1 VSAKLRVLP
10 LGGLGE
16 IGKNMTVV
24 EHDGRII
31 VVDVGLRFPTPE
43 MVGIDLVLPDFSY
56 LRERAGEI
64 EAIVVTHGHE
74 DHLGALP
81 WVLRELEKSNPSVLP
96 PVYGGALTMAMARS
110 KLEEHKLRDVELS
123 DVAPG
128 EVLELGPFSMEMVHM
143 THSIPDSSAV
153 ALGTE
158 LGTVLITGDYKFDQT
173 PVDGPPADVSR
184 LAELGREGVLLLCG
198 DSTNVDREGF
208 SPSESVVGRHL
219 EEVFARCEGRIVVTS
234 FASNIHR
241 VQQVVDAAEALGRK
255 VALVGRSMRKN
266 VGIGRTLGHIEVPD
280 GMLVGPREIE
290 DFADDRIVII
300 STGSQGEPLSALR
313 RMAYRDHPQVQLRRG
328 DTVVFSATPVP
339 GNERAVN
346 ETIDRLYHIGCQ
358 VVTPRDA
365 PVHASGHGYAE
376 EVKLML
382 NLVQPRYVMP
392 FHGDFKRLRLHSQL
406 AEAVGIAPEDI
417 FQGDNGLP
425 LDLDARGARFG
436 EHEQSGMV
444 FVDGVEIGD
453 MADVALR
460 DRRMLSAD
468 GIFIVVATIA
478 EQDGRS
484 VADPEVI
491 FRGVPFLDE
500 AGKLVEKIRATVEES
515 LQRAA
520 EEEIREVD
528 LIQQT
533 LHDDLAQLVY
543 DRLKRRPMVLPVVVE
558 V

>member
-1 VSAKLRVLP
+1 VSTVRVLP

-24 EHDGRII
+24 EHDGRIV

-43 MVGIDLVLPDFSY
+43 MVGIDLVLPDFAY
-56 LRERAGEI
+56 LRERAEDI

-81 WVLRELEKSNPSVLP
+81 WVLRELAVTQMP
-96 PVYGGALTMAMARS
+96 PVYGGALTIAMARS
-110 KLEEHKLRDVELS
+110 KLDEHKLKEVELNELE
-123 DVAPG
+123 DG
-128 EVLELGPFSMEMVHM
+128 EALDLGPFELELVHM
-143 THSIPDSSAV
+143 THSIPDASAV

-198 DSTNVDREGF
+198 DSTNVDRAGF
-208 SPSESVVGRHL
+208 SPSESVVGPHL
-219 EEVFARCEGRIVVTS
+219 EEAFARCEGRIVVTS

-241 VQQVVDAAEALGRK
+241 VQQVVDAAAALDRK
-255 VALVGRSMRKN
+255 VSLVGRSMRKN

-280 GMLVGPREIE
+280 GMLVGPREIN
-290 DFADDRIVII
+290 DFPDERVVII

-313 RMAYRDHPQVQLRRG
+313 RMAYRDHRQVELREG
-328 DTVVFSATPVP
+328 DTVVFSATPIP

-346 ETIDRLYHIGCQ
+346 ETIDRLYHIGCD

-376 EVKLML
+376 EIKLML
-382 NLVQPRYVMP
+382 NLVKPRYVMP
-392 FHGDFKRLRLHSQL
+392 FHGDFKRLRLHAQL
-406 AEAVGIAPEDI
+406 AEAVGVAPENTY
-417 FQGDNGLP
+417 QGENGLP
-425 LDLDARGARFG
+425 LDIDERGARFG
-436 EHEQSGMV
+436 SAEQSGMI
-444 FVDGVEIGD
+444 FVDGVEIGE

-468 GIFIVVATIA
+468 GIFIVVVTIA

-484 VADPEVI
+484 MADPEVI

-500 AGKLVEKIRATVEES
+500 ADELI
-515 LQRAA
+515 
-520 EEEIREVD
+520 EEIRSTVEDTIERAAKDRISETDVVQD
-528 LIQQT
+528 M
-533 LHDDLAQLVY
+533 LHDDMAKLVY

>member
-1 VSAKLRVLP
+1 VSSSLRVLP

-24 EHDGRII
+24 EYDGRII

-56 LRERAGEI
+56 LRERADEI

-81 WVLRELEKSNPSVLP
+81 WVLRELMKENPSQLP
-96 PVYGGALTMAMARS
+96 PVYGGALTVAMARS
-110 KLEEHKLRDVELS
+110 KLDEHKLREIELNEV
-123 DVAPG
+123 DPG
-128 EVLELGPFSMEMVHM
+128 ESLELGPFSLELVHM

-198 DSTNVDREGF
+198 DSTNVDRAGF
-208 SPSESVVGRHL
+208 SPSESVVGPHL

-241 VQQVVDAAEALGRK
+241 VQQVVDAAYALDRK

-266 VGIGRTLGHIEVPD
+266 VGIGRQLGHIEVPD
-280 GMLVGPREIE
+280 GMLVGAREIS
-290 DFADDRIVII
+290 DFPDERVVII

-313 RMAYRDHPQVQLRRG
+313 RMAYRDHPQVELKAG

-339 GNERAVN
+339 GNE
-346 ETIDRLYHIGCQ
+346 TIDRLYHIGCD
-358 VVTPRDA
+358 VITPREA

-376 EVKLML
+376 EIKLML
-382 NLVQPRYVMP
+382 NLVKPRYVMP
-392 FHGDFKRLRLHSQL
+392 FHGDFKRMRLHAQL
-406 AEAVGIAPEDI
+406 AEAVGVPPGDV

-425 LDLDARGARFG
+425 LDIDERGARFG
-436 EHEQSGMV
+436 SREQAGMI
-444 FVDGVEIGD
+444 FVDGVEIGE

-468 GIFIVVATIA
+468 GIFIVVVTIA
-478 EQDGRS
+478 EQDGSS

-491 FRGVPFLDE
+491 FRGVPFLDQADE
-500 AGKLVEKIRATVEES
+500 LVEEIRSTVENT
-515 LQRAA
+515 LRRAA
-520 EEEIREVD
+520 KEEIREVD
-528 LIQQT
+528 LLQQV
-533 LHDDLAQLVY
+533 LHDDMAKLVY

>member
-1 VSAKLRVLP
+1 VSKVRVLP

-24 EHDGRII
+24 EHDGRIV

-56 LRERAGEI
+56 LRERAKDI

-81 WVLRELEKSNPSVLP
+81 WVLRELGPIQMP
-96 PVYGGALTMAMARS
+96 PVYGGALTIAMARS
-110 KLEEHKLRDVELS
+110 KLDEHKLKEVELNEVE
-123 DVAPG
+123 DG
-128 EVLELGPFSMEMVHM
+128 EALDLGPFELELVHM
-143 THSIPDSSAV
+143 THSIPDASAV

-198 DSTNVDREGF
+198 DSTNVDRDGF
-208 SPSESVVGRHL
+208 SPSESVVGPHL
-219 EEVFARCEGRIVVTS
+219 EEAFARCEGRIVVTS

-241 VQQVVDAAEALGRK
+241 VQQVVDAAAALDRK
-255 VALVGRSMRKN
+255 VSLVGRSMRKN

-280 GMLVGPREIE
+280 GMLVGPREIN
-290 DFADDRIVII
+290 DFPDERVVII

-313 RMAYRDHPQVQLRRG
+313 RMAYRDHRQVELREG
-328 DTVVFSATPVP
+328 DTVVFSATPIP

-346 ETIDRLYHIGCQ
+346 ETIDRLYHIGCD

-376 EVKLML
+376 EIKLML
-382 NLVQPRYVMP
+382 NLVKPRYVMP
-392 FHGDFKRLRLHSQL
+392 FHGDFKRLRLHAQL
-406 AEAVGIAPEDI
+406 AQDVGIAPENTY
-417 FQGDNGLP
+417 QGENGLP
-425 LDLDARGARFG
+425 LDIDERGARFG
-436 EHEQSGMV
+436 SAEQSGMI
-444 FVDGVEIGD
+444 FVDGVEIGE

-468 GIFIVVATIA
+468 GIFIIVVTIA

-484 VADPEVI
+484 MAEPEVI

-500 AGKLVEKIRATVEES
+500 ADELIEEIRATVEDTIE
-515 LQRAA
+515 RAA
-520 EEEIREVD
+520 SERITETDVVQD
-528 LIQQT
+528 M
-533 LHDDLAQLVY
+533 LHDDMAKLVY